1 MPEFEYNAKDAEGQ
15 TVYGRIQAHDLDQ
28 AVADL
33 IERGLDVRPEDVVLL
48 VGNDEEALDEA
59 ILLDDDHATPQA
71 ASAIPL
77 SGSQT
82 TELVGTIAG
91 LAAADLPLSAGL
103 RAAAEEA
110 PHHRVATAMRHLAN
124 QLDHGLSLDAAL
136 ASASP
141 SIPAYLRGLM
151 LAGLRTG
158 RVADVLEQLVALD
171 QERADL
177 RRRILAALSYPSILV
192 IMLLAGFILSNLLI
206 IRPFSR
212 IFEEFGVEL
221 PGITLL
227 TIHVMAWFDSTGLW
241 IFCGSL
247 TILLAGGLV
256 LLILPKPPEVQR
268 ACYRIPVVG
277 PLWRWQSLVE
287 FARLMQLLLERQIP
301 MVEALQLTAGGLR
314 WSDLVAVSRS
324 CACDLQEGMG
334 LSESMA
340 KYREFPPSI
349 HPVIASG
356 LKAQQPAEAF
366 GAAADM
372 YRRRAGVDALL
383 WETILPPIIVLLVA
397 VGVGYLILA
406 MFLPLIKLISSLT

>member
-1 MPEFEYNAKDAEGQ
+1 MAEFEYNAKDEEGQ
-15 TVYGRIQAHDLDQ
+15 IVHGRIEARDLDQ

-33 IERGLDVRPEDVVLL
+33 IGRGLVVRPEDVFLL
-48 VGNDEEALDEA
+48 VGEEEETLAEA
-59 ILLDDDHATPQA
+59 ILLDDGHSTPQA
-71 ASAIPL
+71 APAQRL
-77 SGSQT
+77 SGGQT

-110 PHHRVATAMRHLAN
+110 PHQRVATAMRHMAN
-124 QLDHGLSLDAAL
+124 QLDHGLSLDVAL

-141 SIPAYLRGLM
+141 NIPAFLRGVM
-151 LAGLRTG
+151 IAGLRTG

-177 RRRILAALSYPSILV
+177 RRRIVAALTYPSILV
-192 IMLLAGFILSNLLI
+192 VLLLAGFIFANVLI
-206 IRPFSR
+206 IKPFTR

-221 PGITLL
+221 PGMTLL
-227 TIHVMAWFDSTGLW
+227 IIRAMAWFDSTGLW
-241 IFCGSL
+241 FFCGSL
-247 TILLAGGLV
+247 AILLAGWLV
-256 LLILPKPPEVQR
+256 LLILPRPPEVQR
-268 ACYRIPVVG
+268 ACYRIPIVG

-287 FARLMQLLLERQIP
+287 FSRLMQLLLERQVP

-314 WSDLVAVSRS
+314 WSDLVVVSRR
-324 CACDLQEGMG
+324 CACDLQEGMS
-334 LSESMA
+334 LSESMS

-356 LKAQQPAEAF
+356 LKTQQPAEAF

-397 VGVGYLILA
+397 VGVGYLVLA
-406 MFLPLIKLISSLT
+406 MFLPLIKLISSLS

>member
-1 MPEFEYNAKDAEGQ
+1 MAEFEYNAKDREGRA
-15 TVYGRIQAHDLDQ
+15 VHGRIEAHDLDQ

-33 IERGLDVRPEDVVLL
+33 TGRGLVVRPEDVTLL
-48 VGNDEEALDEA
+48 VGEAEETPDEA
-59 ILLDDDHATPQA
+59 ILFDDDHAAPQA
-71 ASAIPL
+71 PSAQRL
-77 SGSQT
+77 SGGQT

-110 PHHRVATAMRHLAN
+110 PQRRVAKAMRHMAN
-124 QLDHGLSLDAAL
+124 QLDHGLSLDEAL

-151 LAGLRTG
+151 IAGLRTG

-177 RRRILAALSYPSILV
+177 RRRIAAALTYPSILV
-192 IMLLAGFILSNLLI
+192 VMLLAGFVFANLLI
-206 IRPFSR
+206 IKPFAK

-221 PGITLL
+221 PTMTLMAIRL
-227 TIHVMAWFDSTGLW
+227 TAWFDSTGLW
-241 IFCGSL
+241 FFCGSFA
-247 TILLAGGLV
+247 ILLLGWVALV
-256 LLILPKPPEVQR
+256 VLPKPPEVQR
-268 ACYRIPVVG
+268 ACYWIPVVG

-287 FARLMQLLLERQIP
+287 FSRLMQLLLERQIP

-314 WSDLVAVSRS
+314 WSNLVEASRN
-324 CACDLQEGMG
+324 CACNLQEGMG

-340 KYREFPPSI
+340 KCRDFPPSI

-356 LKAQQPAEAF
+356 LKAQQTAGAF

-397 VGVGYLILA
+397 TGVGCLVIA
-406 MFLPLIKLISSLT
+406 MFLPLIKLISSLS